1 MTDAADDPLVVEAE
15 SAAPGPA
22 GPGTASPA
30 HGSEEHPVDDS
41 GAGSQPRRRP
51 SSLRRERTSSGE
63 AAFRGTGA
71 PEFPHAEREPT
82 QQWRPVEPL
91 GSASGPAT
99 PPYEPVMTGPDPGPS
114 ALEQLTKLINERP
127 ELGVGLAFVGGVILA
142 SILNRLAR

>member
-22 GPGTASPA
+22 GPGTASSGR
-30 HGSEEHPVDDS
+30 GSEEHVVDDS
-41 GAGSQPRRRP
+41 GSGSQPPRRP
-51 SSLRRERTSSGE
+51 SSLRRERESSGE
-63 AAFRGTGA
+63 AAFRGASA
-71 PEFPHAEREPT
+71 PQFPYAEREPT

-91 GSASGPAT
+91 SSASGPAT
-99 PPYEPVMTGPDPGPS
+99 PPYEPVMPGPDPGPS